1 MAEAGMTLSE
11 RVKQILVS
19 PEAAWPEIRAEPA
32 TIESLF
38 RGYVMPLAAIPAVAG
53 FVGGSVLG
61 YSMMGMH
68 YRVPFISGLL
78 SAAVSYGLSLAGV
91 YILAMIIDA
100 LSATFAS
107 RKDSV
112 LAMKLAAYSHTAS
125 WVAGVFLA
133 IPGLRF
139 LSLFGLYGFY
149 LFYKGLGP
157 VMGTPDDKRLPYTIA
172 VAVSAILV
180 FVVIGMLLRSLV
192 PFG

>member
-1 MAEAGMTLSE
+1 MTLGE
-11 RVKQILVS
+11 RVKQILMS
-19 PEAAWPEIRAEPA
+19 PDEAWPQIRAEPA

-38 RGYVMPLAAIPAVAG
+38 KGYVMPLAAIPAVAG
-53 FVGGSVLG
+53 FIGGSVLG
-61 YSMMGMH
+61 YGMMGMH
-68 YRVPFISGLL
+68 YRVPLVSGLL

-100 LSATFAS
+100 LATTFAS

-112 LAMKLAAYSHTAS
+112 LATKLAAYSHTAS

-139 LSLFGLYGFY
+139 LTIFGIYGFY

-157 VMGTPDDKRLPYTIA
+157 VMGTPDDKRLPYTLA
-172 VAVSAILV
+172 VAVSAIVV
-180 FVVIGMLLRSLV
+180 FVVIGVLLRSLV